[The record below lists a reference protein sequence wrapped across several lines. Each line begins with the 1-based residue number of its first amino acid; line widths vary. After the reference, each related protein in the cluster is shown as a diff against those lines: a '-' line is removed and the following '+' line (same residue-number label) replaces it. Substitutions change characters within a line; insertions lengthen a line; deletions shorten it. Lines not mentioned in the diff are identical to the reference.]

1 LFQTYI
7 VRVYKKTIM
16 FSDILN
22 IQEYIMENIN
32 TTKETTVEITT
43 EAAQVKL
50 GGDAITMVEK
60 EKPWINAASVAALAA
75 AGTAAVTMLGKREV
89 SIGSVAGA
97 VAGVGTA
104 YLGTKWLSEAIG
116 VEDHALG
123 KAMGLFIGIDMGYA
137 LTNLGSKVHAQ
148 YVIEES
154 TQNYL

>member
-1 LFQTYI
+1 
-7 VRVYKKTIM
+7 
-16 FSDILN
+16 
-22 IQEYIMENIN
+22 MENINTN
-32 TTKETTVEITT
+32 TTKETTVEVSAEST
-43 EAAQVKL
+43 QVKL
-50 GGDAITMVEK
+50 GGEIQTMVEK

-123 KAMGLFIGIDMGYA
+123 KAMGLFIGIDLGYA
-137 LTNLGSKVHAQ
+137 LTNLGSKVQAQ
-148 YVIEES
+148 YVIEDATES
-154 TQNYL
+154 YL